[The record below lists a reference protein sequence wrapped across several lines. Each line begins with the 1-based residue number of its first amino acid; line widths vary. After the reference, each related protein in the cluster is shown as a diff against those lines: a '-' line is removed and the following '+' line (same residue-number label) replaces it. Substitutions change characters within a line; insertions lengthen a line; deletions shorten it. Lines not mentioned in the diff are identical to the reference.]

1 MGFLDMIGWPRDPAP
16 EQRMVQDIPGIE
28 RPGANLLQV
37 YGLGNIDLPTVTT
50 DSALTVPA
58 VLCAVSF
65 LSRSLANLSLHLMKS
80 ADAGAERISGGLATL
95 VEEAPNKEWDSFRL
109 REYFWTQVFTG
120 GRGLLWIE
128 RSGAN
133 ITGLYPINP
142 TKAKIRR
149 DGLGRTTYEVDGR
162 EYPAADVIDVPFMLK
177 ADGLSHYSPITLGA
191 QAIQLALA
199 MNTYAAKFFAGGGVP
214 PLALVGPLPAGPEA
228 MKRAMADVQRS
239 IDTAKSSD
247 KPLFPIPPGY
257 ELKPVGLDPDKGQM
271 TDGQRFSVE
280 QIARLYGIPPWFLQD
295 LTHANFANS
304 ENQDLSLVKH
314 LVAHWANKLEQQMN
328 LKLFGQRNNRRY
340 VRHNVDSLLRGD
352 FKTRAE
358 AVASLVQ
365 CGVYTPAIGA
375 EYMGLPTPTEPEAAK
390 RWMQGAMVP
399 IDQAGAVTP
408 EPQPTD
414 AGTPDEVEDD
424 THEA

>member
-1 MGFLDMIGWPRDPAP
+1 MGRFADFFGWPSLPDQT
-16 EQRMVQDIPGIE
+16 EQRMVTSLTGIE

-37 YGLGNIDLPTVTT
+37 YGLGSIDLPSVTT
-50 DSALTVPA
+50 ESALTVPA
-58 VLCAVSF
+58 VLAAVSF

-80 ADAGAERISGGLATL
+80 AEDGAERIKGGLATL
-95 VEEAPNKEWDSFRL
+95 VEEAPNAEWDSFRL

-128 RSGAN
+128 RSGSN

-142 TKAKIRR
+142 ASVSIKR
-149 DGLGRTTYEVDGR
+149 DALGRTTYQAGDQV
-162 EYPAADVIDVPFMLK
+162 YPSADVIDVPFMLK
-177 ADGLSHYSPITLGA
+177 ADGTSHYSPIVMGA
-191 QAIQLALA
+191 KAIQLALA
-199 MNTYAAKFFAGGGVP
+199 MNDYASKFFAGGGVP
-214 PLALVGPLPAGPEA
+214 PLALVGPMPAGPEA
-228 MKRAMADVQRS
+228 MKRAMADIQRS

-280 QIARLYGIPPWFLQD
+280 QIARIYGIPPWFLQD

-314 LVAHWANKLEQQMN
+314 LITHWANKLEQQMN

-352 FKTRAE
+352 FKARAD
-358 AVASLVQ
+358 AVSSLVQ
-365 CGVYTPAIGA
+365 VGVYSPAQGA
-375 EYMGLPTPTEPEAAK
+375 EYMGQPTPTEPEAQA
-390 RWMQGAMVP
+390 RYMQGAMVP
-399 IDQAGAVTP
+399 LGASPATP
-408 EPQPTD
+408 AAQGS
-414 AGTPDEVEDD
+414 ANG
-424 THEA
+424 A